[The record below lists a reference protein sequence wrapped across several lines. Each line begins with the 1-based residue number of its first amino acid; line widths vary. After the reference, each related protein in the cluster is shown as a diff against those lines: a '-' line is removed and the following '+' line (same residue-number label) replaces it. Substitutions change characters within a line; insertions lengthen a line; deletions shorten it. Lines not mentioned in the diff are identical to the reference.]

1 MKSLKEFTKEQ
12 IEKELRK
19 SEKESDKLDKS
30 IKNHNEE
37 LKAKQLKKE
46 QLIKYIENLKVLA
59 KNV

>member
-37 LKAKQLKKE
+37 LQQKQLKKE

>member
-37 LKAKQLKKE
+37 LNAKQLKKE

>member
-37 LKAKQLKKE
+37 LNAKQLKKE
-46 QLIKYIENLKVLA
+46 QLIKYIENLKILA